1 MQNDKS
7 AVNGAAA
14 GESGSN
20 SGIRR
25 DRAKAAAQAKAR
37 TAKAKTSAVQAK
49 ARTAKARTSAK
60 TPESKVRCRGAKKSG
75 G

>member
-37 TAKAKTSAVQAK
+37 TAKA
-49 ARTAKARTSAK
+49 RTSAK